1 MSLPAKHFQL
11 IVVGAGLR
19 GLVCAYRA
27 QKEGLRVAVLE
38 ARKRPGGALHTLRQP
53 GLLLECGPQ
62 SIPAS
67 SALKRLLEELSLE
80 AIPVQEPKAFKR
92 NGQWLSY
99 PPGLSPSD
107 PASYAMLSPL
117 LGFSARLRLQA
128 EGLVGKGSLEDESV
142 AGFFTRRL
150 GSAAWELLAPL
161 VREEWGGDPTQL
173 SLRSAYPRLWQAENQ
188 HGSLAR
194 SRAPAQTLRLT
205 FAQGMGSLIDALGK
219 SLEGKVPFGPAQEVV
234 GLQRKGQHW
243 QVYTRQGL
251 LEGESVVLAC
261 PAPAA
266 ARILRH
272 IHPQAT
278 TLLNQIPHLSYS
290 SIHLAFAQ
298 EGLPEDPYP
307 VRLWEEASGFYR
319 LSRTRSRFPA
329 RVEEGFEVLRLDVV
343 GEAARLSESALAR
356 LALEQVRQQLGVGE
370 SSRVLGSWV
379 FRQIGSLPQPT
390 LGHHRREDLLE
401 STLSHLPGVFL
412 AGGSLGQAVADAEQA
427 ARRAWN
433 YLALSADSSAPIA

>member
-1 MSLPAKHFQL
+1 MSSPATNFQL

-19 GLVCAYRA
+19 GLVCAYEA

-53 GLLLECGPQ
+53 GLLLECGPE

-80 AIPVQEPKAFKR
+80 ATPLQDQKAFKR
-92 NGQWLSY
+92 NGQWVAY
-99 PPGLSPSD
+99 PQGLSPSD
-107 PASYAMLSPL
+107 PATYAMLAPL
-117 LGFSARLRLQA
+117 LGLSARLRLQA
-128 EGLVGKGSLEDESV
+128 EGLVGKGVLEDESV

-150 GSAAWELLAPL
+150 GSAAWDLLAPL
-161 VREEWGGDPTQL
+161 VQEEWGGDPAQL

-194 SRAPAQTLRLT
+194 SRGQTLQTSRLT

-219 SLEGKVPFGPAQEVV
+219 ALEGKVPFGSGQEVV
-234 GLQRKGQHW
+234 GLQRKGQYW
-243 QVYTRQGL
+243 QVYTRQGQ
-251 LEGESVVLAC
+251 LEAESVVLAC

-272 IHPQAT
+272 VHPQAT
-278 TLLNQIPHLSYS
+278 TLLNQIPHLPYS
-290 SIHLAFAQ
+290 SVHLAFAQ
-298 EGLPEDPYP
+298 DQLPDDPYP
-307 VRLWEEASGFYR
+307 VRLWEEAGGFYR

-343 GEAARLSESALAR
+343 GEAARLSESVLAR
-356 LALEQVRQQLGVGE
+356 LALDQVRQQLGIAE

-390 LGHHRREDLLE
+390 LGHHRREGLLE
-401 STLSHLPGVFL
+401 GTLSHLPGVFF
-412 AGGSLGQAVADAEQA
+412 AGGSLERAVADAEQA
-427 ARRAWN
+427 ARRALG
-433 YLALSADSSAPIA
+433 YLALSVDTPM

>member
-1 MSLPAKHFQL
+1 
-11 IVVGAGLR
+11 VVGAGLR
-19 GLVCAYRA
+19 GLVCAYQA

-53 GLLLECGPQ
+53 GLLLECGPE

-67 SALKRLLEELSLE
+67 PALKRLLEELCLE
-80 AIPVQEPKAFKR
+80 SIPVQEQKACKH
-92 NGQWLSY
+92 NGQWVTY
-99 PPGLSPSD
+99 PQGLSPSD
-107 PASYAMLSPL
+107 PATYAMLGPL

-128 EGLVGKGSLEDESV
+128 EGLVGKGALEDESV
-142 AGFFTRRL
+142 ASFFTRRL
-150 GSAAWELLAPL
+150 GSAAWGLLAPL
-161 VREEWGGDPTQL
+161 VQEEWGGDPAQL

-194 SRAPAQTLRLT
+194 SREQALRTPRLT

-219 SLEGKVPFGPAQEVV
+219 ALEGRVPFGPGQEVV

-278 TLLNQIPHLSYS
+278 TLLNQIPHLPYS
-290 SIHLAFAQ
+290 SVHLVFAQ
-298 EGLPEDPYP
+298 EQLPEDPHP
-307 VRLWEEASGFYR
+307 VRLWEGTGGFYR

-329 RVEEGFEVLRLDVV
+329 RVEEGFEVLRLEVV
-343 GEAARLSESALAR
+343 GEAARLSESELAR
-356 LALEQVRQQLGVGE
+356 LALDQMRRQLGIGE

-379 FRQIGSLPQPT
+379 FRQVGSLPQPS
-390 LGHHRREDLLE
+390 LGHHRREALLE
-401 STLSHLPGVFL
+401 STLPHLPGVFF
-412 AGGSLGQAVADAEQA
+412 AGGSLEQAVTDAERA
-427 ARRAWN
+427 ARKVSG
-433 YLALSADSSAPIA
+433 YLALSVNTPSQ